1 MTHDHLFLIVHILLF
16 YMACLAYLLLFFC
29 LNQNALLLEQLGQL
43 SALMHR
49 HQDVAAADKLL
60 IDVQLRNGW
69 PV

>member
-1 MTHDHLFLIVHILLF
+1 
-16 YMACLAYLLLFFC
+16 MACLAYLLLFFC